1 MLATFFPNS
10 RGYTLSDKG
19 KPNRLSNN
27 VPKILKSEGA
37 WFTFGLSDV
46 DDTPM
51 LEYSYKGF
59 KGEEKMGKNFPSIW
73 AYCFE
78 VKKRL
83 HDPFLATPLHD
94 DRYICQI
101 KKVHHQ
107 KRILNTELG
116 SWVDFN
122 AFVPWYPPPA
132 VFLVVF
138 KVSLD
143 FCFLV
148 SFPIQN
154 FPTHL
159 LFDSIFSLLA
169 LFDP

>member
-1 MLATFFPNS
+1 MT
-10 RGYTLSDKG
+10 KG
-19 KPNRLSNN
+19 NQTDYQTMY
-27 VPKILKSEGA
+27 PKSWSLKVH
-37 WFTFGLSDV
+37 GLPLV
-46 DDTPM
+46 CPM
-51 LEYSYKGF
+51 LMTPLCWNIPIKVLR
-59 KGEEKMGKNFPSIW
+59 EKRRWEKNFPSIW

-94 DRYICQI
+94 DRYIYQI